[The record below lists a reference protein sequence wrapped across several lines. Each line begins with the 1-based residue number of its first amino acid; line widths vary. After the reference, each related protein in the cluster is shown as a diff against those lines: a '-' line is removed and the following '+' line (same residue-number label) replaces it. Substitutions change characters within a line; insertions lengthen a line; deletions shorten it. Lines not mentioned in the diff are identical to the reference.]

1 MTTMSFL
8 HGIPNQNLHCS
19 LASWEGN
26 YPESVN
32 QVTLGASE
40 KDGRA
45 QSEVAG
51 QKFAQSWAYLSF
63 LLLIFLER
71 HRTWKKLVV
80 LGSIQPRLSQSRRSP
95 LQVRRKH
102 DQCGGRIDLAVWG
115 ATCCTIHPRITLH
128 GYACVIN
135 QRSDITSYNSRIFC
149 FNSLLKQV
157 LPDVSK
163 CAIVCRK

>member
-8 HGIPNQNLHCS
+8 RGIPNQNLHCS

-51 QKFAQSWAYLSF
+51 QKFSQKLGIPFLFVANIFGETWNLKKTGSSWFHPTALESIPSF
-63 LLLIFLER
+63 
-71 HRTWKKLVV
+71 
-80 LGSIQPRLSQSRRSP
+80 S
-95 LQVRRKH
+95 QVRRKH
-102 DQCGGRIDLAVWG
+102 DQCGGGIDLAV
-115 ATCCTIHPRITLH
+115 
-128 GYACVIN
+128 
-135 QRSDITSYNSRIFC
+135 
-149 FNSLLKQV
+149 
-157 LPDVSK
+157 
-163 CAIVCRK
+163 